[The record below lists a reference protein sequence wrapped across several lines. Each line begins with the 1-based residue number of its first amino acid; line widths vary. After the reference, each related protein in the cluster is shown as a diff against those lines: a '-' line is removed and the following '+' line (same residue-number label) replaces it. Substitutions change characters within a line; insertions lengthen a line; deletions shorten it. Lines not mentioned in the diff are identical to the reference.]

1 MRYEVVTA
9 SITEICVLEY
19 NAVYSGGY
27 VWTFQSNLL
36 VEIGF
41 L

>member
-1 MRYEVVTA
+1 MRYEVLTT
-9 SITEICVLEY
+9 STTEICVLEY
-19 NAVYSGGY
+19 DAVYSGGC

-41 L
+41 F